1 MQLLILAGLIFGAS
15 ADIFSSMATMKSL
28 VGAEK
33 EIPSMINAY
42 VEKEMERLNYLRKY
56 ASEVQRRN
64 DNAMADGENSITHPI
79 NAFLLIKE
87 MTTDWRKVV
96 DVMMSNSA
104 DDFIRNV
111 THQRILKEFRYPAEE
126 DLAGAAIGLL
136 RLQDTYR
143 LDTTDIANGK
153 ILHSKMR
160 TVSLTANDCFEIGRA
175 AYNDYDYYHT
185 ILWMQEAKDR
195 VEKEDPPS
203 ASLEDI
209 LEFLAFALYKQGNL
223 KRALQLT
230 DELVR
235 LAPDHPRAR
244 GNLKWY
250 EDLLED
256 EGVRRVDMRRNIP
269 QLSNPRHDGGLEH
282 TERDIYEALCRHEVP
297 VSTKALSRLYCYYK
311 MDRPYLRLA
320 PIKVEI
326 MRLNPLAV
334 LFHQIMSDEEARIIE
349 MLAIP
354 KLNRATV
361 QNAMTGG
368 LETASYR
375 ISKSAWLKPHEHEVV
390 ERFNKR
396 LDMATNLEME
406 TAEELQHHKV
416 LATLKEADKLSGWR
430 LNHEIP
436 TTEHIYIRTWPT
448 TLESDAAKSMAY
460 RIQNYGV
467 GGHYDPHFDCAR
479 KEEKNAF
486 KELGTGNRIATIL
499 VYMTEPEIGGGTV
512 FTEIKT
518 SVACTKNAALFWYNL
533 MRSGEVDMRSRHAAC
548 PVLTGVKWVTNKW
561 IHERG
566 QEWRRPC
573 GLNQFDQ
580 ERYVG
585 DLGAPEPR
593 NHWNIRSTP

>member
-1 MQLLILAGLIFGAS
+1 MLLILLGLICGVS
-15 ADIFSSMATMKSL
+15 ADIFSSMATMKAL

-33 EIPSMINAY
+33 DIPLMINAY
-42 VEKEMERLNYLRKY
+42 VEKEMERLEYLRKF
-56 ASEVQRRN
+56 ADEVQQRN
-64 DNAMADGENSITHPI
+64 DNAIAYGEESITHPI

-96 DVMMSNSA
+96 DIMMSNSA
-104 DDFIRNV
+104 DEFIRNV
-111 THQRILKEFRYPAEE
+111 THQRIMRRFRYPTEE

-160 TVSLTANDCFEIGRA
+160 TVSLNANDCFEIGRA

-195 VEKEDPPS
+195 VEKENPPT

-230 DELVR
+230 DQLVR
-235 LAPDHPRAR
+235 LAPNHPRAK

-269 QLSNPRHDGGLEH
+269 PLLNPRHDGGLEH
-282 TERDIYEALCRHEVP
+282 TERDIFEALCRHEVP

-334 LFHQIMSDEEARIIE
+334 LFHQIMSDEEAHIIE

-390 ERFNKR
+390 DRFNKR

-406 TAEELQHHKV
+406 TAEELQ
-416 LATLKEADKLSGWR
+416 
-430 LNHEIP
+430 
-436 TTEHIYIRTWPT
+436 
-448 TLESDAAKSMAY
+448 
-460 RIQNYGV
+460 IQNYGV

-486 KELGTGNRIATIL
+486 KELGTGNRVATIL

-512 FTEIKT
+512 FTEVKT

-533 MRSGEVDMRSRHAAC
+533 LRSGEVDMRSRHAAC

-593 NHWNIRSTP
+593 YHYNIRSTP